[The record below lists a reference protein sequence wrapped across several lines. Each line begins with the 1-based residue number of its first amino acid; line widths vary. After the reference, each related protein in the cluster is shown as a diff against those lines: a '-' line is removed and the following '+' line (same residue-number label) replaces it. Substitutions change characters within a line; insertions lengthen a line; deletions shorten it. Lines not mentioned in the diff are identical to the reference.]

1 VAEAIYISFS
11 KICGRGNLHFLF
23 KDMWQRQSTFP
34 FQRYAAEAIYISF
47 SKTCGRGNLH
57 FQCTGSDVKPC
68 VCIKGYDGV
77 VEKGT
82 IVWANQTKGG
92 ERHCMR
98 S

>member
-57 FQCTGSDVKPC
+57 FLFKDMRQRQSTFPFQRHVAEAIYISSAQDPMSSR
-68 VCIKGYDGV
+68 VC
-77 VEKGT
+77 
-82 IVWANQTKGG
+82 A
-92 ERHCMR
+92 
-98 S
+98 